1 MKLVEGGK
9 VDRHFLNRRANEIG
23 KRRDINIVMD
33 DSDIAI
39 GMAAARSWKPPRV
52 LPWWRQQK
60 KIFGRFLQMATT
72 VEVLAAAFRDAGT
85 PFIVGHPGGESVEL
99 MEAAR
104 QRQMRFLLM
113 KQEVAGAMLA
123 ATWGDLTGS
132 PGICLSTRGPGA
144 ANMVNG
150 VAHAFLDRSPLIA
163 ITDTYSRSTF
173 ETGLRQ
179 RINQQAIYEPIVKW
193 STVVDAKTVRQQ
205 VRRAMRTAT
214 ATPPGPVHFEFPQSE
229 TTREAGEYV
238 SEPPLMP
245 NWITSRPDRADLK
258 PALDMLNSA
267 KRPILIAGMGVY
279 WCGASAEFVKFAERL
294 GAPVLTTTKCKG
306 MIPEDH
312 PLRAGC
318 IIGGLIERK
327 LVMESDLIIT
337 VGLDAV
343 ELQPKPWPYTLPVLS
358 LASVPSTDALVPADP
373 EIIGDLKALL
383 AGLAEWA
390 PEGANWGEK
399 SAKTFRSE
407 VRDALNTPATGL
419 SPQRTMEV
427 ARAILPRDTI
437 ATCDAGASRLLV
449 VQKWESYG
457 PREFLTSNG
466 LASMGYAVPG
476 ALAARMAYPDRPVVA
491 FTGDGGFLMTVAELQ
506 TAQIENLPI
515 IVIVF
520 DDREIGLIRVKQEI
534 KGIPR
539 NGVALGGVDWEK
551 LAQSFGADGVT
562 VETEQAFSNA
572 LSGALKTKKT
582 TVIGVR
588 IDASGYVAQFNALRE
603 L

>member
-1 MKLVEGGK
+1 
-9 VDRHFLNRRANEIG
+9 
-23 KRRDINIVMD
+23 
-33 DSDIAI
+33 
-39 GMAAARSWKPPRV
+39 
-52 LPWWRQQK
+52 
-60 KIFGRFLQMATT
+60 
-72 VEVLAAAFRDAGT
+72 
-85 PFIVGHPGGESVEL
+85 

-123 ATWGDLTGS
+123 STWGDLTGS

-144 ANMVNG
+144 TNMVNG

-163 ITDTYSRSTF
+163 ITDSYSRPAY

-179 RINQQAIYEPIVKW
+179 RLNQLAVYEPIVKW
-193 STVVDAKTVRQQ
+193 STTIDAKAVRQQ
-205 VRRAMRTAT
+205 VRRAIRTAT
-214 ATPPGPVHFEFPQSE
+214 GGAARPGSF
-229 TTREAGEYV
+229 RV
-238 SEPPLMP
+238 SAERSHARGRRIRRRAAAAAELDRPG
-245 NWITSRPDRADLK
+245 PDRADLK
-258 PALDMLNSA
+258 PALDMLGRSR
-267 KRPILIAGMGVY
+267 RPILIAGLGVY
-279 WCGASAEFVKFAERL
+279 WCGASAELVEFAERL

-327 LVMESDLIIT
+327 LVMESDLIVT

-343 ELQPKPWPYTLPVLS
+343 ELQPKPWPYMLPVLALS
-358 LASVPSTDALVPADP
+358 SIPSVDALVPADP
-373 EIIGDLKALL
+373 EIVGNLKGLL
-383 AGLAEWA
+383 AGLAQWA
-390 PEGANWGEK
+390 PEGTNWGEK
-399 SAKTFRSE
+399 AARTFRNE
-407 VRDALNTPATGL
+407 VRDALNTPSTGL

-427 ARAILPRDTI
+427 ARAVLPRNTI

-506 TAQIENLPI
+506 TAQREDLPI
-515 IVIVF
+515 IVLVF

-534 KGIPR
+534 KGIPLH
-539 NGVALGGVDWEK
+539 GVQIGGVDWEK
-551 LAQSFGADGVT
+551 LAQSFGADGVA
-562 VETEQAFSNA
+562 VRPSRPRSMRSAQRSNPD
-572 LSGALKTKKT
+572 G
-582 TVIGVR
+582 R
-588 IDASGYVAQFNALRE
+588 P
-603 L
+603 

>member
-1 MKLVEGGK
+1 MPTV
-9 VDRHFLNRRANEIG
+9 
-23 KRRDINIVMD
+23 
-33 DSDIAI
+33 
-39 GMAAARSWKPPRV
+39 
-52 LPWWRQQK
+52 
-60 KIFGRFLQMATT
+60 
-72 VEVLAAAFRDAGT
+72 VEVFAEAIDQAGT
-85 PFIVGHPGGESVEL
+85 PFIVGVPGEETLEL
-99 MEAAR
+99 IEAAR
-104 QRQMRFLLM
+104 QRGMRYILV
-113 KQEVAGAMLA
+113 KQESAGAMLA

-144 ANMVNG
+144 TNMVNG

-163 ITDTYSRSTF
+163 ITDSYSRPTY
-173 ETGLRQ
+173 EIGLRQ
-179 RINQQAIYEPIVKW
+179 RLNQQAIYEPIVKW
-193 STVVDAKTVRQQ
+193 STTIDAKVVRQQ
-205 VRRAMRTAT
+205 VRRALRTAT

-229 TTREAGEYV
+229 TTREAGEYTA
-238 SEPPLMP
+238 EPPLRP
-245 NWITSRPDRADLK
+245 NWIVPGPDRADLK
-258 PALDMLNSA
+258 PALDLLGKA
-267 KRPILIAGMGVY
+267 RRPILIAGLGVY

-327 LVMESDLIIT
+327 LVMQADLIVT

-358 LASVPSTDALVPADP
+358 LASVPSADALVPADP
-373 EIIGDLKALL
+373 EIIADLKPLL
-383 AGLAEWA
+383 AGLAQWA
-390 PEGANWGEK
+390 PEGSNWGEK
-399 SAKTFRSE
+399 AAKIFREE
-407 VRDALNTPATGL
+407 VRDALNTPASGL
-419 SPQRTMEV
+419 SPQRAMEV
-427 ARAILPRDTI
+427 ARAVLPRNTI

-449 VQKWESYG
+449 VQKWEAYG

-476 ALAARMAYPDRPVVA
+476 ALAARMAYPERPVVA

-506 TAQIENLPI
+506 TAQRENLPI
-515 IVIVF
+515 IVLVF
-520 DDREIGLIRVKQEI
+520 DDKEIGLIRVKQEI
-534 KGIPR
+534 KGIPLH
-539 NGVALGGVDWEK
+539 GVAIGGVDWEK
-551 LAQSFGADGVT
+551 LAQSFGADGYV
-562 VETEQAFSNA
+562 VDTEQGLSAA
-572 LSGALKTKKT
+572 LSAALQSKRT

>member
-1 MKLVEGGK
+1 MT
-9 VDRHFLNRRANEIG
+9 
-23 KRRDINIVMD
+23 
-33 DSDIAI
+33 
-39 GMAAARSWKPPRV
+39 
-52 LPWWRQQK
+52 
-60 KIFGRFLQMATT
+60 TT
-72 VEVLAAAFRDAGT
+72 VEVLAAAFKDAGT

-123 ATWGDLTGS
+123 ATWGDITGS
-132 PGICLSTRGPGA
+132 PGICMSTRGPGA
-144 ANMVNG
+144 TNMVNG

-163 ITDTYSRSTF
+163 ITDSYSRPTY

-179 RINQQAIYEPIVKW
+179 RLNQQAIYEPIVKW
-193 STVVDAKTVRQQ
+193 STTIDAKTVRQQ

-214 ATPPGPVHFEFPQSE
+214 AAPPGPVHFEFPQSE
-229 TTREAGEYV
+229 ATREAGEYIA
-238 SEPPLMP
+238 EPPLMP
-245 NWITSRPDRADLK
+245 HWIMPGPDRADLK
-258 PALDMLNSA
+258 PALDMLGKA
-267 KRPILIAGMGVY
+267 RRPILIAGLGVY
-279 WCGASAEFVKFAERL
+279 WCGASAEFVAFAERL

-327 LVMESDLIIT
+327 LVMEADLIVT

-358 LASVPSTDALVPADP
+358 LASVPSVDALVPADP
-373 EIIGDLKALL
+373 EIIGDLKPLL
-383 AGLAEWA
+383 AGLAQWA
-390 PEGANWGEK
+390 PEGADWGEK
-399 SAKTFRSE
+399 AARNFRRD

-419 SPQRTMEV
+419 SPQRTMEA
-427 ARAILPRDTI
+427 ARAVLPRDTI

-449 VQKWESYG
+449 VQKWEAYG

-466 LASMGYAVPG
+466 LGSMGYAVPG
-476 ALAARMAYPDRPVVA
+476 ALAARMAWPDRPVVA
-491 FTGDGGFLMTVAELQ
+491 FTGDGGFLMTIAELQ
-506 TAQIENLPI
+506 TAQRENLPI
-515 IVIVF
+515 IVLVF
-520 DDREIGLIRVKQEI
+520 DDQEIGLIRVKQEI
-534 KGIPR
+534 KGIAPH
-539 NGVALGGVDWEK
+539 GVKLGGVDWEK
-551 LAQSFGADGVT
+551 LAYAFGADGVT
-562 VETEQAFSNA
+562 VDTEQGLSNA
-572 LSGALKTKKT
+572 LTAAVQSKRT